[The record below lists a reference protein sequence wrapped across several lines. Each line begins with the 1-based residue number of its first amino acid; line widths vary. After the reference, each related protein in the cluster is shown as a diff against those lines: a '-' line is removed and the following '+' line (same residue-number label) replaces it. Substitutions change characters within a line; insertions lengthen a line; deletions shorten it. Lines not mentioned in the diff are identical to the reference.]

1 MGALFF
7 HSRHNTM
14 PHILAI
20 GTALPSHR
28 LEQQDIKQFA
38 RDLYGEAYGGEIE
51 RLLGVY
57 DHAQI
62 ERRHFCVP
70 KEWFAS
76 DHPFSEKNRLY
87 IQHALELSKQ
97 AIEQAL
103 NVSQLDYTDIDYLLF
118 VSTTGLSTPSMD
130 AQLLQ
135 ALPFRRNVKRLP
147 IWGLGCA
154 GGAASLAR
162 AMEIAQAVPT
172 ARILVVV
179 VELCGLTFMRNDLTK
194 AALIATSLFGDGAA
208 AVVIAG
214 NDSGGTRA
222 PHHPALLASQT
233 NTLPDS
239 LDVMGWAVTDAGFR
253 IVMSRDI
260 PSIVR
265 TFMVDSITDFLHQ
278 QGITRYQIQH
288 YVAHPGGAKVI
299 QAYEESLHLPTE
311 ALRHTRTTLRE
322 AGNMSA
328 CSVLFVL
335 QLFMQEQQQ
344 RGTIQQ
350 QEYGIVCALGP
361 GFIAELLLLRWG

>member
-1 MGALFF
+1 
-7 HSRHNTM
+7 M
-14 PHILAI
+14 PHILSV
-20 GTALPSHR
+20 GTALPDYV
-28 LEQQDIKQFA
+28 LQQQDIKQFA

-70 KEWFAS
+70 KEWFGA

-87 IQHALELSKQ
+87 VQHTMELSKR
-97 AIEQAL
+97 AIEEAL
-103 NVSQLDYTDIDYLLF
+103 SAANLDYGDIDYLLF
-118 VSTTGLSTPSMD
+118 VSTTGLSTPSID
-130 AQLLQ
+130 ARLLQ
-135 ALPFRRNVKRLP
+135 ELPFRRNVKRLP

-162 AMEIAQAVPT
+162 GMEIAQAVPT

-208 AVVIAG
+208 AVLIAG
-214 NDSGGTRA
+214 DGAGCTIQ
-222 PHHPALLASQT
+222 PHHPALRASHT
-233 NTLPDS
+233 ATLPDS
-239 LDVMGWAVTDAGFR
+239 LDVMGWGVTDAGFR

-265 TFMVDSITDFLHQ
+265 TFMVDSIADFLQQ
-278 QGITRYQIQH
+278 QGLTQQQIHH

-299 QAYEESLHLPTE
+299 EAYEESLRLPAD
-311 ALRHTRTTLRE
+311 ALRHTRTTLRQ

-335 QLFMQEQQQ
+335 QRFMQEQQE
-344 RGTIQQ
+344 RGAIQQ
-350 QEYGIVCALGP
+350 SEYGILCALGP
-361 GFIAELLLLRWG
+361 GFIAELSLLRWG